1 MAPKPR
7 AKPRKKS
14 RKPKAAPAPA
24 AASSVDVL
32 DEQLR
37 RLDAPYGDFDMGMGG
52 GEDEFGDEG
61 FF

>member
-1 MAPKPR
+1 
-7 AKPRKKS
+7 
-14 RKPKAAPAPA
+14 
-24 AASSVDVL
+24 VDVL